1 MELVSFDIILNQT
14 KMKNIKN
21 IVIGIFA
28 VVGFAA
34 IVTGFTNEAVQEHS
48 VPESHVWEMVVV
60 SNAVSFL
67 YSTITKELFSRSKQ
81 SESILYFSTLNSDS
95 INSNSKIDS
104 VFFSTNAC
112 ISFSSLKGTRRTSS
126 RLSLFKLYSSIP

>member
-14 KMKNIKN
+14 KMKNIKD

-48 VPESHVWEMVVV
+48 VPESHVWEMHLSSHNSGSFAFAINKQTGEVRKYETNYGFQKKSYFGQYTV
-60 SNAVSFL
+60 STDTADN
-67 YSTITKELFSRSKQ
+67 
-81 SESILYFSTLNSDS
+81 
-95 INSNSKIDS
+95 
-104 VFFSTNAC
+104 
-112 ISFSSLKGTRRTSS
+112 
-126 RLSLFKLYSSIP
+126 